1 MPQVVCNETV
11 RGTRKEYRRSRRG
24 ARRHLQGSVDGGGRE
39 SIKSDT
45 RVGKGFI
52 DSANMLQLGLP
63 LCLLS

>member
-1 MPQVVCNETV
+1 MPQVVCNKTA

-24 ARRHLQGSVDGGGRE
+24 VRRHLQGSVDGGGRG

-45 RVGKGFI
+45 RVGMGFI
-52 DSANMLQLGLP
+52 DSANMLQLGFP